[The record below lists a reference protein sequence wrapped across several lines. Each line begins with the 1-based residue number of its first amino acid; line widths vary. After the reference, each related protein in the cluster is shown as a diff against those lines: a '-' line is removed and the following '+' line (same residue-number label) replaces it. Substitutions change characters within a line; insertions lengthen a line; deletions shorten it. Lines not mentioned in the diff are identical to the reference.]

1 MAFCTEW
8 RRPGLHSAC
17 RGRALGTL
25 LAKGGRDSGM
35 QLTLLGPDERW
46 HIACFAERSPQSRL
60 VLAPAPSMP
69 MIPTTSYA
77 PSSPPAAEAGRWVDR
92 LPTPAYTC
100 DSLGAITSF
109 NRRIVELWGA
119 EPAPGEADQ
128 YWRGPVRMQQ
138 LDGSEPCGRPEWLAC
153 CLRENRDS
161 AGETLV
167 LIRRDGSRATVQA
180 HASPL
185 RDGEGRPTGALCVLV
200 DITERTRMEVLLREQ
215 ARLLEMIA
223 RGRTLRECLEA
234 LAEAA
239 GRQHPGMG
247 AGVLVVEESQ
257 HRHELAVAAG
267 FPPEFT
273 EALKAAPAGDPAV
286 DPASPATS
294 ASRLDAEA
302 DTAWRVAWRDLCA
315 EHGIAAVHWTP
326 VRLVDGT
333 ATAAFFLCFGQVRR
347 ADAWERQLADAC
359 ARIASIAIQRDRS
372 ARALRASR
380 ARLREE
386 LTDSHLLHRISLEM
400 TMQDE
405 ADALYAK
412 IVDAAMQIM
421 QAPYGSMQVLDPVH
435 GENGE
440 LRQIAARGLP
450 ADAPLRWQS
459 VGADAAGACALAWRR
474 GERVIVSDV
483 LAEPAALGK
492 AEREAY
498 SGAGIR
504 AVQCTPL
511 RSRNGRL
518 LGMISTYWRN
528 PYAPGEHDLRLLDI
542 LARQAADLIERT
554 QAEEALR
561 EADRSKDEFLGQL
574 AHELRNPLAPI
585 RNAMHL
591 LRQRGNDVPEVRW
604 SREVIERQV
613 AHLTRL
619 IDDLLDVSRLTRNRL
634 ELRLQRVDLHAIL
647 RAAMEASR
655 PLIDQKS
662 HRLVLALPEDPLWL
676 DADLVRL
683 AQVFTNLLSNAAKYT
698 EPGGEIVLAAAPAP
712 KDPKQIVVAVRDS
725 GVGLSAE
732 KQSRVFD
739 LFYQVDRTMERSQGG
754 LGIGLSLVRRLVD
767 LHGGTVQVRSEGVG
781 RGCEFVV
788 RLPLAPAP
796 APQPQPQ
803 PREEVLEEVVDRK
816 RRRILVVDDNAEISD
831 SLAVLL
837 RALGH
842 EVRTAGDGEEA
853 IAVAERM
860 QPDAVLLD
868 LNMPRLDGYAACRRI
883 RASVWGRNL
892 LLVAVTAWGQHEAR
906 RRGIEAGFD
915 FHLTKPADPQAI
927 ASLIGALGE

>member
-1 MAFCTEW
+1 MPCF
-8 RRPGLHSAC
+8 
-17 RGRALGTL
+17 
-25 LAKGGRDSGM
+25 GGS
-35 QLTLLGPDERW
+35 
-46 HIACFAERSPQSRL
+46 SPQSRL

-69 MIPTTSYA
+69 MIPSTTSA
-77 PSSPPAAEAGRWVDR
+77 PPLPHTAEAGSWVDV

-100 DSLGAITSF
+100 DALGAITSF
-109 NRRIVELWGA
+109 NARVVALWGV
-119 EPAPGEADQ
+119 EPSPDEADQ
-128 YWRGPVRMQQ
+128 YWRGPVRMQR
-138 LDGSEPCGRPEWLAC
+138 LDGSEPCGRPEWLAV
-153 CLRENRDS
+153 CLRDNRES
-161 AGETLV
+161 PGETLV
-167 LIRRDGSRATVQA
+167 LIRRDGVRMTVQA

-185 RDGEGRPTGALCVLV
+185 RDETGRPIGALCVLV
-200 DITERTRMEVLLREQ
+200 DITERTRVETLLREQ
-215 ARLLEMIA
+215 TRLLEMIA
-223 RGRTLRECLEA
+223 AGRSLRECLEA
-234 LAEAA
+234 LADAA

-247 AGVLVVEESQ
+247 AGLVVIEEAQ
-257 HRHELAVAAG
+257 RRHELAVAAG
-267 FPPEFT
+267 FPSTFT

-286 DPASPATS
+286 DPAAPAPGTPD
-294 ASRLDAEA
+294 RPEHQDAE
-302 DTAWRVAWRDLCA
+302 WRVAWRDICA
-315 EHGIAAVHWTP
+315 EHGIAAAHWTP

-347 ADAWERQLADAC
+347 ADAWERQLAQAC

-400 TMQDE
+400 TMQDD

-435 GENGE
+435 GERGE
-440 LRQIAARGLP
+440 LRQIAVRGLP

-459 VGADAAGACALAWRR
+459 VGADAASACALAWRR
-474 GERVIVSDV
+474 GERVIVSDI
-483 LAEPAALGK
+483 LGEPTAVGF
-492 AEREAY
+492 AERDAY
-498 SGAGIR
+498 TRAGLR

-554 QAEEALR
+554 QTEEALR

-613 AHLTRL
+613 THLTRL

-634 ELRLQRVDLHAIL
+634 ELRLQRIELHAIL
-647 RAAMEASR
+647 RAAMEGSR
-655 PLIDQKS
+655 PLIDHKN
-662 HRLVLALPEDPLWL
+662 HRLVVSIPEDTIWL

-698 EPGGEIVLAAAPAP
+698 EPGGEIALSVTQDEREA
-712 KDPKQIVVAVRDS
+712 KQVVVSVRDS

-788 RLPLAPAP
+788 RLPRAAAPAP
-796 APQPQPQ
+796 RPEPK
-803 PREEVLEEVVDRK
+803 EEPIAEVIDRK

-883 RASVWGRNL
+883 RSSAWGRNL